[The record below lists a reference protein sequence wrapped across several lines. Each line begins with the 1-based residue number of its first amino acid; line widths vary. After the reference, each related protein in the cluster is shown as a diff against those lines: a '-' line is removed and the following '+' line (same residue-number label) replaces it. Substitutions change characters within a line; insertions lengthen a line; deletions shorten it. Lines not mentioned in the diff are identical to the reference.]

1 MTFSTQSFVAE
12 QKLLRQRIEAAHAE
26 AAVPLSREE
35 VTEIVRSIL
44 GSMDGDISATD
55 LRLYKEVVDLAKYI
69 ENAKKEMA
77 SLQPEEIRDE
87 HIRTATDELDA
98 VVGATEKATFAIFD
112 ACDAIGLIA
121 NQTDAEISAKL
132 NDQITRIFE
141 ACNFQDITGQ
151 RITKVVRTLKHIES
165 KVEMIIAAF
174 GSEVRQNHAPRLAK
188 LAAADAEAQG
198 EAQSFTPMS
207 EAEADK
213 QLLHGPQMPGN
224 AMDQDEIDRLLAS
237 FD

>member
-1 MTFSTQSFVAE
+1 MTFSAQSAVTE
-12 QKLLRQRIEAAHAE
+12 QKLLRQRLDTAFAE
-26 AAVPLSREE
+26 AAQPLSRDE
-35 VTEIVRSIL
+35 VTDIVRNIL

-69 ENAKKEMA
+69 ETAKQEIA
-77 SLQPEEIRDE
+77 ALQPAEIRDE

-98 VVGATEKATFAIFD
+98 VIGATEKATFAIFD
-112 ACDAIGLIA
+112 ACDAIGAIA
-121 NQTDAEISAKL
+121 GQTDAGTSAKL
-132 NDQITRIFE
+132 NDQITAIYE

-151 RITKVVRTLKHIES
+151 RISKVVRTLKHIES
-165 KVEMIIAAF
+165 KVDMIVAAF

-188 LAAADAEAQG
+188 LAAE
-198 EAQSFTPMS
+198 
-207 EAEADK
+207 EAEAAVHFEPMSVEEADQ
-213 QLLHGPQMPGN
+213 QLLHGPQLPGN

>member
-1 MTFSTQSFVAE
+1 MTFSAHSAVTE
-12 QKLLRQRIEAAHAE
+12 QKLLRQRLDAAFAE
-26 AAVPLSREE
+26 AAKPLSREE
-35 VTEIVRSIL
+35 VTDIVRTIL

-69 ENAKKEMA
+69 ENAKQEIA
-77 SLQPEEIRDE
+77 ALQPAEIRDE

-98 VVGATEKATFAIFD
+98 VIGATEKATFAIFD
-112 ACDAIGLIA
+112 ACDAIGAIA
-121 NQTDAEISAKL
+121 GQSDAETAAKL
-132 NDQITRIFE
+132 NDQITAIYE

-151 RITKVVRTLKHIES
+151 RISKVVRTLKHIES
-165 KVEMIIAAF
+165 KVDMIVAAF

-188 LAAADAEAQG
+188 LAAEDAEAAVHY
-198 EAQSFTPMS
+198 EPMS
-207 EAEADK
+207 AEEADK
-213 QLLHGPQMPGN
+213 QLLHGPQLPGN

>member
-1 MTFSTQSFVAE
+1 MTFSAQSAVTE
-12 QKLLRQRIEAAHAE
+12 QKLLRQRLDAAFAQ
-26 AAVPLSREE
+26 AAQPLSREE
-35 VTEIVRSIL
+35 VTDIVRNIL

-69 ENAKKEMA
+69 ETAKQEIA
-77 SLQPEEIRDE
+77 ALQPAEIRDE

-98 VVGATEKATFAIFD
+98 VIGATEKATFAIFD
-112 ACDAIGLIA
+112 ACDAIGAIA
-121 NQTDAEISAKL
+121 GQTEPGTSAKL
-132 NDQITRIFE
+132 NDQITAIYE

-151 RITKVVRTLKHIES
+151 RISKVVRTLKHIES
-165 KVEMIIAAF
+165 KVDMIVAAF

-188 LAAADAEAQG
+188 LAAE
-198 EAQSFTPMS
+198 
-207 EAEADK
+207 EAEAAAHFEPMSAEEADQ
-213 QLLHGPQMPGN
+213 QLLHGPQLPGN

>member
-1 MTFSTQSFVAE
+1 MTFSAQSAVTE
-12 QKLLRQRIEAAHAE
+12 QKLLRQRLDSAFAE
-26 AAVPLSREE
+26 AATPLSRDE
-35 VTEIVRSIL
+35 VTDIVRNIL

-55 LRLYKEVVDLAKYI
+55 LRLYKEVVDLAKFI
-69 ENAKKEMA
+69 ETAKQEIA
-77 SLQPEEIRDE
+77 ALQPAEIRDE

-98 VVGATEKATFAIFD
+98 VIGATEKATFAIFD
-112 ACDAIGLIA
+112 ACDAIGAIA
-121 NQTDAEISAKL
+121 GQTDADNSAKL
-132 NDQITRIFE
+132 NDQITKIYE

-151 RITKVVRTLKHIES
+151 RISKVVRTLKHIES
-165 KVEMIIAAF
+165 KVDMIVAAF

-188 LAAADAEAQG
+188 LAAEDAEAAVHY
-198 EAQSFTPMS
+198 EPMT
-207 EAEADK
+207 EEEADK

>member
-1 MTFSTQSFVAE
+1 MTFSAQSAVTE
-12 QKLLRQRIEAAHAE
+12 QKLLRQRLDTAFAE
-26 AAVPLSREE
+26 AAQPLSRDE
-35 VTEIVRSIL
+35 VTDIVRNIL

-69 ENAKKEMA
+69 ETAKQEIA
-77 SLQPEEIRDE
+77 ALQPAEIRDE

-98 VVGATEKATFAIFD
+98 VIGATEKATFAIFD
-112 ACDAIGLIA
+112 ACDAIGAIA
-121 NQTDAEISAKL
+121 GQTEAGTSAKL
-132 NDQITRIFE
+132 NDQITAIYE

-151 RITKVVRTLKHIES
+151 RISKVVRTLKHIES
-165 KVEMIIAAF
+165 KVDMIVAAF

-188 LAAADAEAQG
+188 LAAE
-198 EAQSFTPMS
+198 
-207 EAEADK
+207 EAEAAVHFEPMSAAEADQ
-213 QLLHGPQMPGN
+213 QLLHGPQLPGN

>member
-1 MTFSTQSFVAE
+1 MTFSAHSAVTE
-12 QKLLRQRIEAAHAE
+12 QKLLRQRLDTAFAE
-26 AAVPLSREE
+26 AAQPLSRDE
-35 VTEIVRSIL
+35 VTDIVRNIL

-69 ENAKKEMA
+69 ETAKQEIA
-77 SLQPEEIRDE
+77 ALQPAEIRDE

-98 VVGATEKATFAIFD
+98 VIGATEKATFAIFD
-112 ACDAIGLIA
+112 ACDAIGAIA
-121 NQTDAEISAKL
+121 GQTDAGTSAKL
-132 NDQITRIFE
+132 NDQITAIYE

-151 RITKVVRTLKHIES
+151 RISKVVRTLKHIES
-165 KVEMIIAAF
+165 KVDMIVAAF

-188 LAAADAEAQG
+188 LAAE
-198 EAQSFTPMS
+198 
-207 EAEADK
+207 EAEAAVHFEPMSAEEADQ
-213 QLLHGPQMPGN
+213 QLLHGPQLPGN

>member
-1 MTFSTQSFVAE
+1 MTFSAHSAVTE
-12 QKLLRQRIEAAHAE
+12 QKLLRQRLDAAFAE
-26 AAVPLSREE
+26 AAKPLSRDE
-35 VTEIVRSIL
+35 VTDIVRTIL

-69 ENAKKEMA
+69 ETAKQEIA
-77 SLQPEEIRDE
+77 ALQPAEIRDE

-98 VVGATEKATFAIFD
+98 VIGATEKATFAIFD
-112 ACDAIGLIA
+112 ACDAIGAIA
-121 NQTDAEISAKL
+121 GQSDAETAAKL
-132 NDQITRIFE
+132 NDQITAIYE

-151 RITKVVRTLKHIES
+151 RISKVVRTLKHIES
-165 KVEMIIAAF
+165 KVDMIVAAF

-188 LAAADAEAQG
+188 LAAEDAEAAVHY
-198 EAQSFTPMS
+198 EPMS
-207 EAEADK
+207 AEEADQ
-213 QLLHGPQMPGN
+213 QLLHGPQLPGN

>member
-1 MTFSTQSFVAE
+1 MTFSAQSAVTE
-12 QKLLRQRIEAAHAE
+12 QKLLRQRLDTAFAE
-26 AAVPLSREE
+26 AAQPLSRDE
-35 VTEIVRSIL
+35 VTDIVRNIL

-69 ENAKKEMA
+69 ETAKQEIA
-77 SLQPEEIRDE
+77 ALQPAEIRDE

-98 VVGATEKATFAIFD
+98 VIGATEKATFAIFD
-112 ACDAIGLIA
+112 ACDAIGAIA
-121 NQTDAEISAKL
+121 GQTEAGTSAKL
-132 NDQITRIFE
+132 NDQITAIYE

-151 RITKVVRTLKHIES
+151 RISKVVRTLKHIES
-165 KVEMIIAAF
+165 KVDMIVAAF

-188 LAAADAEAQG
+188 LAAE
-198 EAQSFTPMS
+198 
-207 EAEADK
+207 EAEAAVHFEPMSAEEADQ
-213 QLLHGPQMPGN
+213 QLLHGPQLPGN

>member
-1 MTFSTQSFVAE
+1 MTLSAPSSVME
-12 QKLLRQRIEAAHAE
+12 QKLLRQRLDTAFAE
-26 AAVPLSREE
+26 AAQPLSREE

-69 ENAKKEMA
+69 ESAKNELA

-87 HIRTATDELDA
+87 HIRSATDELDA
-98 VVGATEKATFAIFD
+98 VVGATETATFAIFD
-112 ACDAIGLIA
+112 ACDAISAVAG
-121 NQTDAEISAKL
+121 QTDPDTAAKL
-132 NDQITRIFE
+132 NDQITKIFE

-165 KVEMIIAAF
+165 KVDMIVAAF

-188 LAAADAEAQG
+188 LTAEDAAAKPDAVA
-198 EAQSFTPMS
+198 AP
-207 EAEADK
+207 ANAVEADK
-213 QLLHGPQMPGN
+213 KLLHGPQLPGN

>member
-1 MTFSTQSFVAE
+1 MTFSAQSAVTE
-12 QKLLRQRIEAAHAE
+12 QKLLRQRLDTAFAE
-26 AAVPLSREE
+26 AAQPLSRDE
-35 VTEIVRSIL
+35 VTDIVRNIL

-69 ENAKKEMA
+69 ETAKQEIA
-77 SLQPEEIRDE
+77 ALQPAEIRDE

-98 VVGATEKATFAIFD
+98 VIGATEKATFAIFD
-112 ACDAIGLIA
+112 ACDAIGAIA
-121 NQTDAEISAKL
+121 GQSDAGTSAKL
-132 NDQITRIFE
+132 NEQITAIYE

-151 RITKVVRTLKHIES
+151 RISKVVRTLKHIES
-165 KVEMIIAAF
+165 KVDMIVAAF

-188 LAAADAEAQG
+188 LAAE
-198 EAQSFTPMS
+198 
-207 EAEADK
+207 EAEAAVHFEPMSAAEADQ
-213 QLLHGPQMPGN
+213 QLLHGPQLPGN

>member
-1 MTFSTQSFVAE
+1 MTFSAQSAVTE
-12 QKLLRQRIEAAHAE
+12 QKLLRQRLDTAFAE
-26 AAVPLSREE
+26 AAQPLSRDE
-35 VTEIVRSIL
+35 VTDIVRNIL

-69 ENAKKEMA
+69 ETAKQEIA
-77 SLQPEEIRDE
+77 ALQPAEIRDE

-98 VVGATEKATFAIFD
+98 VIGATEKATFAIFD
-112 ACDAIGLIA
+112 ACDAIGAIA
-121 NQTDAEISAKL
+121 GQTDAGTSAKL
-132 NDQITRIFE
+132 NDQITAIYE

-151 RITKVVRTLKHIES
+151 RISKVVRTLKHIES
-165 KVEMIIAAF
+165 KVDMIVAAF

-188 LAAADAEAQG
+188 LAAE
-198 EAQSFTPMS
+198 
-207 EAEADK
+207 EAEAAVHFEPMSAEEADQ
-213 QLLHGPQMPGN
+213 QLLHGPQLPGN

>member
-1 MTFSTQSFVAE
+1 MTFSAQSAVTE
-12 QKLLRQRIEAAHAE
+12 QKLLRQRLDAAFAE
-26 AAVPLSREE
+26 AAQPLSRDE
-35 VTEIVRSIL
+35 VTDIVRNIL

-69 ENAKKEMA
+69 ETAKQEIA
-77 SLQPEEIRDE
+77 ALQPAEIRDE

-98 VVGATEKATFAIFD
+98 VIGATEKATFAIFD
-112 ACDAIGLIA
+112 ACDAIGAIA
-121 NQTDAEISAKL
+121 GQTDAGTSAKL
-132 NDQITRIFE
+132 NDQITAIYE

-151 RITKVVRTLKHIES
+151 RISKVVRTLKHIES
-165 KVEMIIAAF
+165 KVDMIVAAF

-188 LAAADAEAQG
+188 LAAEEAETAVHF
-198 EAQSFTPMS
+198 EPMS
-207 EAEADK
+207 AEEADQ
-213 QLLHGPQMPGN
+213 QLLHGPQLPGN

>member
-1 MTFSTQSFVAE
+1 MTFSAQSAVTE
-12 QKLLRQRIEAAHAE
+12 QKLLRQRLDAAFAE
-26 AAVPLSREE
+26 AAQPLSRDE
-35 VTEIVRSIL
+35 VTDIVRNIL

-69 ENAKKEMA
+69 ETAKQEIA
-77 SLQPEEIRDE
+77 ALQPAEIRDE

-98 VVGATEKATFAIFD
+98 VIGATEKATFAIFD
-112 ACDAIGLIA
+112 ACDAIGAIA
-121 NQTDAEISAKL
+121 GQTDAGTSARL
-132 NDQITRIFE
+132 NDQITAIYE

-151 RITKVVRTLKHIES
+151 RISKVVRTLKHIES
-165 KVEMIIAAF
+165 KVDMIVAAF

-188 LAAADAEAQG
+188 LAAE
-198 EAQSFTPMS
+198 
-207 EAEADK
+207 EAEAAVHFEPMSAEEADQ
-213 QLLHGPQMPGN
+213 QLLHGPQLPGN

>member
-1 MTFSTQSFVAE
+1 MTFSAQSAVTE
-12 QKLLRQRIEAAHAE
+12 QKLLRQRLDAAFAE
-26 AAVPLSREE
+26 AAKPLSRDE
-35 VTEIVRSIL
+35 VTDIVRNIL

-55 LRLYKEVVDLAKYI
+55 LRLYKEVVDLAKFI
-69 ENAKKEMA
+69 ETAKQEIA
-77 SLQPEEIRDE
+77 ALQPAEIRDE

-98 VVGATEKATFAIFD
+98 VIGATEKATFAIFD
-112 ACDAIGLIA
+112 ACDAIGAIA
-121 NQTDAEISAKL
+121 GQTDADSSAKL
-132 NDQITRIFE
+132 NDQITKIYE

-151 RITKVVRTLKHIES
+151 RISKVVRTLKHIES
-165 KVEMIIAAF
+165 KVDMIVAAF

-188 LAAADAEAQG
+188 LAAEEAEAAVHY
-198 EAQSFTPMS
+198 EPMT
-207 EAEADK
+207 EEEADK

>member
-1 MTFSTQSFVAE
+1 MTFSAQSAVTE
-12 QKLLRQRIEAAHAE
+12 QKLLRQRLDSAFAE
-26 AAVPLSREE
+26 AATPLSRDE
-35 VTEIVRSIL
+35 VTDIVRNIL

-55 LRLYKEVVDLAKYI
+55 LRLYKEVVDLAKFI
-69 ENAKKEMA
+69 ETAKQEIA
-77 SLQPEEIRDE
+77 ALQPAEIRDE

-98 VVGATEKATFAIFD
+98 VIGATEKATFAIFD
-112 ACDAIGLIA
+112 ACDAIGAIA
-121 NQTDAEISAKL
+121 GQTDADSSAKL
-132 NDQITRIFE
+132 NDQITKIYE

-151 RITKVVRTLKHIES
+151 RISKVVRTLKHIES
-165 KVEMIIAAF
+165 KVDMIVAAF

-188 LAAADAEAQG
+188 LAAEEAEAAVHY
-198 EAQSFTPMS
+198 EPMS
-207 EAEADK
+207 EEEADK

>member
-1 MTFSTQSFVAE
+1 MTFSAQSAVTE
-12 QKLLRQRIEAAHAE
+12 QKLLRQRLDSAFAE
-26 AAVPLSREE
+26 AAQPLSRDE
-35 VTEIVRSIL
+35 VTDIVRNIL

-55 LRLYKEVVDLAKYI
+55 LRLYKEVVDLAKFI
-69 ENAKKEMA
+69 ETAKQEIA
-77 SLQPEEIRDE
+77 ALQPAEIRDE

-98 VVGATEKATFAIFD
+98 VIGATEKATFAIFD
-112 ACDAIGLIA
+112 ACDAIGAIA
-121 NQTDAEISAKL
+121 GQTDADSSAKL
-132 NDQITRIFE
+132 NDQITKIYE

-151 RITKVVRTLKHIES
+151 RISKVVRTLKHIES
-165 KVEMIIAAF
+165 KVDMIVAAF

-188 LAAADAEAQG
+188 LAAEDAEAAVHY
-198 EAQSFTPMS
+198 EPMT
-207 EAEADK
+207 EEEADK

>member
-1 MTFSTQSFVAE
+1 MTFSAHSAVTE
-12 QKLLRQRIEAAHAE
+12 QKLLRQRLDAAFAE
-26 AAVPLSREE
+26 AAKPLSREE
-35 VTEIVRSIL
+35 VTDIVRTIL

-69 ENAKKEMA
+69 ENAKQEIA
-77 SLQPEEIRDE
+77 ALQPAEIRDE

-98 VVGATEKATFAIFD
+98 VIGATEKATFAIFD
-112 ACDAIGLIA
+112 ACDAIGAIA
-121 NQTDAEISAKL
+121 GQSDAVTAAKL
-132 NDQITRIFE
+132 NDQITAIYE

-151 RITKVVRTLKHIES
+151 RISKVVRTLKHIES
-165 KVEMIIAAF
+165 KVDMIVAAF

-188 LAAADAEAQG
+188 LAAEDAEAAVHY
-198 EAQSFTPMS
+198 EPMS
-207 EAEADK
+207 VEEADK
-213 QLLHGPQMPGN
+213 QLLHGPQLPGN

>member
-1 MTFSTQSFVAE
+1 MTFSAQSAVTE
-12 QKLLRQRIEAAHAE
+12 QKLLRQRLDAAFAE
-26 AAVPLSREE
+26 AAQPLSRDE
-35 VTEIVRSIL
+35 VTDIVRNIL

-69 ENAKKEMA
+69 ETAKQEIA
-77 SLQPEEIRDE
+77 ALQPAEIRDE

-98 VVGATEKATFAIFD
+98 VIGATEKATFAIFD
-112 ACDAIGLIA
+112 ACDAIGAIA
-121 NQTDAEISAKL
+121 GQTDAGTSAKL
-132 NDQITRIFE
+132 NDQITAIYE

-151 RITKVVRTLKHIES
+151 RISKVVRTLKHIES
-165 KVEMIIAAF
+165 KVDMIVAAF

-188 LAAADAEAQG
+188 LAAEDAEAAAHF
-198 EAQSFTPMS
+198 EPMS
-207 EAEADK
+207 AEEADQ
-213 QLLHGPQMPGN
+213 QLLHGPQLPGN

>member
-1 MTFSTQSFVAE
+1 MTFSAQSAVTE
-12 QKLLRQRIEAAHAE
+12 QKLLRQRLDAAFAE
-26 AAVPLSREE
+26 AAQPLSRDE
-35 VTEIVRSIL
+35 VTDIVRNIL

-55 LRLYKEVVDLAKYI
+55 LRLYKEVVDLAKFI
-69 ENAKKEMA
+69 ETAKQEIA
-77 SLQPEEIRDE
+77 ALQPAEIRDE

-98 VVGATEKATFAIFD
+98 VIGATEKATFAIFD
-112 ACDAIGLIA
+112 ACDAIGVIA
-121 NQTDAEISAKL
+121 GQTDADSSAKL
-132 NDQITRIFE
+132 NDQITKIYE

-151 RITKVVRTLKHIES
+151 RISKVVRTLKHIES
-165 KVEMIIAAF
+165 KVDMIVAAF

-188 LAAADAEAQG
+188 LVAEEAEAAVHY
-198 EAQSFTPMS
+198 EPMT
-207 EAEADK
+207 EEEADK

>member
-1 MTFSTQSFVAE
+1 MTFSAQSAVTE
-12 QKLLRQRIEAAHAE
+12 QKLLRQRLDAAFAE
-26 AAVPLSREE
+26 AATPLSRDE
-35 VTEIVRSIL
+35 VTDIVRNIL

-55 LRLYKEVVDLAKYI
+55 LRLYKEVVDLAKFI
-69 ENAKKEMA
+69 ETAKQEIA
-77 SLQPEEIRDE
+77 ALQPAEIRDE

-98 VVGATEKATFAIFD
+98 VIGATEKATFAIFD
-112 ACDAIGLIA
+112 ACDAIGAIA
-121 NQTDAEISAKL
+121 GQTDADNSAKL
-132 NDQITRIFE
+132 NDQITKIYE

-151 RITKVVRTLKHIES
+151 RISKVVRTLKHIES
-165 KVEMIIAAF
+165 KVDMIVAAF

-188 LAAADAEAQG
+188 LAAEEAEAAVHY
-198 EAQSFTPMS
+198 EPMS
-207 EAEADK
+207 AEEADK

>member
-1 MTFSTQSFVAE
+1 MTFSAHSAVTE
-12 QKLLRQRIEAAHAE
+12 QKLLRQRLDAAFAE
-26 AAVPLSREE
+26 AAKPLSRDE
-35 VTEIVRSIL
+35 VTDILRSIL

-69 ENAKKEMA
+69 ETAKQEIA
-77 SLQPEEIRDE
+77 ALQPAEIRDE

-98 VVGATEKATFAIFD
+98 VIGATEKATFAIFD
-112 ACDAIGLIA
+112 ACDAIGAIA
-121 NQTDAEISAKL
+121 GQSDAETAAKL
-132 NDQITRIFE
+132 NDQITAIYE

-151 RITKVVRTLKHIES
+151 RISKVVRTLKHIES
-165 KVEMIIAAF
+165 KVDMIVAAF

-188 LAAADAEAQG
+188 LAAEDAEAAVHY
-198 EAQSFTPMS
+198 EPMS
-207 EAEADK
+207 AEEADK
-213 QLLHGPQMPGN
+213 QLLHGPQLPGN

>member
-1 MTFSTQSFVAE
+1 MTFSAQSAVTE
-12 QKLLRQRIEAAHAE
+12 QKLLRQRLDTAFAE
-26 AAVPLSREE
+26 AAQPLSRDE
-35 VTEIVRSIL
+35 VTDIVRNIL

-69 ENAKKEMA
+69 ETAKQEIA
-77 SLQPEEIRDE
+77 ALQPAEIRDE

-98 VVGATEKATFAIFD
+98 VIGATEKATFAIFD
-112 ACDAIGLIA
+112 ACDAIGAIA
-121 NQTDAEISAKL
+121 GQTDAGTSAKL
-132 NDQITRIFE
+132 NDQITAIYE

-151 RITKVVRTLKHIES
+151 RISKVVRTLKHIES
-165 KVEMIIAAF
+165 KVDMIVAAF

-188 LAAADAEAQG
+188 LAAEEVEAAVHF
-198 EAQSFTPMS
+198 EPMS
-207 EAEADK
+207 AAEADQ
-213 QLLHGPQMPGN
+213 QLLHGPQLPGN

>member
-1 MTFSTQSFVAE
+1 MTFPAHSSMTE
-12 QKLLRQRIEAAHAE
+12 QKLLRQRIDTAFAE
-26 AAVPLSREE
+26 AAQPLSRDE

-55 LRLYKEVVDLAKYI
+55 LRLYKEVVDLAKFI
-69 ENAKKEMA
+69 ENAKQELA
-77 SLQPEEIRDE
+77 ALQPEEIRDE
-87 HIRTATDELDA
+87 HIRSATDELDA

-112 ACDAIGLIA
+112 ACDAIGAVA
-121 NQTDAEISAKL
+121 NTTDPATSAKL
-132 NDQITRIFE
+132 NDQITKIFE

-165 KVEMIIAAF
+165 KVDMIVAAF

-188 LAAADAEAQG
+188 LAAEEAAANPEPAAAPAG
-198 EAQSFTPMS
+198 TP
-207 EAEADK
+207 EADSK
-213 QLLHGPQMPGN
+213 LLHGPQLPGN